1 MKFYKMKPIP
11 ESMSAW
17 GWGRQEEEGITKGNE
32 ETFGVI
38 CSLFDCSDGFVD
50 VYMCQNLSDCT
61 LRICAVYRM
70 PIIPQYSGLFKKKKK
85 DNRTRQNTNPSCP
98 LAPHHGVRSS
108 FLGCPITLHAGPTAI
123 FITVDSYHLTTGLS
137 HMKLPIFYHFWSKKR
152 QLHPVQPKCLLS
164 PIPDGEFSEVRG
176 QSGPRMFA
184 K

>member
-85 DNRTRQNTNPSCP
+85 RQQNKTKHQP
-98 LAPHHGVRSS
+98 
-108 FLGCPITLHAGPTAI
+108 FLSPGPTSWCEVLLPRLPRNTARWPHG
-123 FITVDSYHLTTGLS
+123 HLHHCG
-137 HMKLPIFYHFWSKKR
+137 
-152 QLHPVQPKCLLS
+152 
-164 PIPDGEFSEVRG
+164 
-176 QSGPRMFA
+176 
-184 K
+184 